1 MRELVRGW
9 KDDPDTLA
17 ILKKRAQSDGSDF
30 VRQSA
35 IQALARGWK
44 DDTEIQAFL
53 QGL

>member
-1 MRELVRGW
+1 
-9 KDDPDTLA
+9 
-17 ILKKRAQSDGSDF
+17 